1 MFCVDTQPSGL
12 TQAQRLATQIDDDVM
27 AMPKAPVF
35 AQRAAIEYVMA
46 HHLSNFPHRK
56 RQMMSGQLTT
66 IELLS
71 ALIGFPS
78 VSSESNLDIVSYI
91 ENYLVQHQVLSQR
104 IPDATGKKASLLA
117 TIGPPD
123 RAGVVLSAHTD
134 VVPVEGQNWTS
145 PPFTATI
152 RDGRVIG
159 RGATDMKGFVACVLA
174 HVPHFKAAAT
184 ATPIHIAFSYDE
196 EVGCLGA
203 PDLVAAMAALL
214 VRPALCI
221 VGEPTGLKVVR
232 AHKGKLSRRVVITGK
247 GGHSALPHRAANAVM
262 AASRIAAMLG
272 DLADETARAGTRDDA
287 FDPPY
292 SSIHVGSLH
301 GGTAL
306 NLVPDRAVMEFEIRD
321 VPGANVAALVSTI
334 DTFIAEQR
342 RMLKAQA
349 EEADIVVTD
358 IASYPAL
365 MTPDGAAA
373 VTAARD
379 LAARQ
384 DAAGTVSFGTEA
396 GLYAGAGIPT
406 IVCGPGDIGRAHK
419 ADEWIGLDELADA
432 GRMMERLA
440 AKLSQPAQE
449 WITP

>member
-1 MFCVDTQPSGL
+1 
-12 TQAQRLATQIDDDVM
+12 
-27 AMPKAPVF
+27 
-35 AQRAAIEYVMA
+35 
-46 HHLSNFPHRK
+46 
-56 RQMMSGQLTT
+56 MMSGQQNT

-78 VSSESNLDIVSYI
+78 VSSDSNLDIVSYI
-91 ENYLVQHQVLSQR
+91 ENYLTQHQVLSRR
-104 IPDATGKKASLLA
+104 IPDATGTKASLLA
-117 TIGPPD
+117 TIGPAD

-134 VVPVEGQNWTS
+134 VVPVEGQAWTS

-152 RDGRVIG
+152 RDGRVVG

-174 HVPHFKAAAT
+174 HVPHFKASAS

-203 PDLVAAMAALL
+203 PDLVAAMATLP

-221 VGEPTGLKVVR
+221 VGEPTGLMVVR
-232 AHKGKLSRRVVITGK
+232 AHKGKVSRRIVVTGR

-272 DLADETARAGTRDDA
+272 DLADDTARAGTRDEA
-287 FDPPY
+287 FDPPFT
-292 SSIHVGSLH
+292 SIHVGSLH

-306 NLVPDRAVMEFEIRD
+306 NLVPDRAVLEFEIRD
-321 VPGANVAALVSTI
+321 VPGADVARLLTKI
-334 DTFIAEQR
+334 DMFVTEQR
-342 RMLKAQA
+342 HALKQQA
-349 EEADIVVTD
+349 DEADIVVTD
-358 IASYPAL
+358 IAGYPSL

-373 VTAARD
+373 VSTTRG
-379 LAARQ
+379 LTGRN

-406 IVCGPGDIGRAHK
+406 VVCGPGDISRAHK
-419 ADEWIGLDELADA
+419 ADEWIGLDELAEA

-440 AKLSQPAQE
+440 AKLGQPAQE
-449 WITP
+449 WIRI